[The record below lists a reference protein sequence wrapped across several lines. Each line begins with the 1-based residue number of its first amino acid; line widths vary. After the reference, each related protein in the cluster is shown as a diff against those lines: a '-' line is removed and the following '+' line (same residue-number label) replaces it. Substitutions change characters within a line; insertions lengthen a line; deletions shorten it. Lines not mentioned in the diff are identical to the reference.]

1 MTSARDRLKARAKT
15 VGSASTTAESSARE
29 PVTTE
34 VREPVPAEPSPT
46 PSRPSPP
53 ARSGT
58 TRTKPIKM
66 TVDVAP
72 VEHRRL
78 KLWCA
83 TAAAEL
89 ELPEVAA
96 SEVAR
101 VLFTL
106 LHEDAELAERVRA
119 ELVKSGGSRRGWA

>member
-1 MTSARDRLKARAKT
+1 
-15 VGSASTTAESSARE
+15 
-29 PVTTE
+29 
-34 VREPVPAEPSPT
+34 
-46 PSRPSPP
+46 
-53 ARSGT
+53 
-58 TRTKPIKM
+58 M

-106 LHEDAELAERVRA
+106 LHEDAALADRVRA